1 MAIFTGK
8 DGSFVFDNNE
18 QIRVRGWT
26 VEGNLATLE
35 TTTLGNDA
43 VQNEAGLKSFSGTCT
58 IMYHNDSDV
67 LKNMLDNI
75 FTSDVPTKA
84 IANFKWSNRRINFR
98 AFITSA
104 TVASSVGEIQTVDL
118 TFTSAGDIVNAA
130 L

>member
-8 DGSFVFDNNE
+8 DGSFAFDNDT

-35 TTTLGNDA
+35 TTTLGKDS
-43 VQNEAGLKSFSGTCT
+43 VQNEAGLKSFSGSAT
-58 IMYHNDSDV
+58 IMYHDDSAV
-67 LKNMLDNI
+67 LRNMLDNI
-75 FTSDVPTKA
+75 FTTSTPTKA
-84 IANFKWSNRRINFR
+84 TANFKWGNRSIRFQ

-104 TVASSVGEIQTVDL
+104 TIASNVGEIQTADL
-118 TFTSAGDIVNAA
+118 TFTAAGDILSAA